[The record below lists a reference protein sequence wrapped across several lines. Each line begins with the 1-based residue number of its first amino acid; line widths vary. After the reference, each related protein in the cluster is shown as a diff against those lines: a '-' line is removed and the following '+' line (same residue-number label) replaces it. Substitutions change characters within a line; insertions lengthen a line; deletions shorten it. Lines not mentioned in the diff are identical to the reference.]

1 MDQKEESMATLTE
14 GGKPGEYLQLKTS
27 GSQDTQPSPLALLA
41 ATCSKIG
48 SPGSA
53 DGAAG
58 SNALQSGQLLIDQ
71 SPGAV
76 QQQQLEVVTAQL
88 SGNGW
93 QIIAAG
99 PATTK
104 ESVAQHQGTSA
115 SSSCSNTTPASPT
128 TSNGNVASVQDGTGS
143 PVKARPIVSAAGQYN
158 VVPVQSLPNPTMV
171 VNAAATA
178 GGSSNS
184 VQYQVIPQLQ
194 TVDGQQ
200 IQISSANLQ
209 QDLHGQIQILTAG
222 HGQAALIGPLT
233 RTTSASTTTPNAAAP
248 SQSPA
253 SVPIQIR
260 PGLSI
265 PLQLQGVNISGAQ
278 TQMVATLPINIGA
291 GVTLAVPIN
300 SLSAATGGGSIQ
312 FVQPP
317 DGGVSNGNQMVSTPI
332 STTSLSSMPESPSSS
347 PPPPHS
353 SSSISTSVTTAS
365 PSLSCVTS
373 LANSN
378 ETVQALFRTGSEN
391 TEDEPSSAVAGS
403 EGEGANL
410 SQPNGLQDLPEHGQ
424 LQVQLASG
432 QQVPL
437 QQQQSSQIQQQIIQ
451 TIPHH
456 ALQTIQSAAVPGQTL
471 QNVQQQALQNAQL
484 STMQNPTQVIIR
496 APSLTPS
503 GQINWQTIQVQNIQ
517 NLSSVQIQNA
527 QQLTVTPVSSSS
539 SGGTAVAQI
548 TPVTVTGNTI
558 NLSAAQLASVPNL
571 QTVNIGSLSSGGVQV
586 QGIPVAITNL
596 AGQQQT
602 QDGGDTKWHLKV
614 QPTAVTPVTV
624 AVGGLSSAALG
635 TVSPNNLAQVQ
646 LQSSSEQ
653 DVQPGKRL
661 RRVACSCPNCRD
673 GEGRSSTEPGKKK
686 QHICHMEGCGKVYGK
701 TSHLRAHLRWHT
713 GERPFVCNWLFCG
726 KRFTRSDE
734 LQRHRRT
741 HTGEKKFSCPECSK
755 RFMRSDHL
763 SKHVKT
769 HQNKKGATV
778 VQTVGNISPDM
789 EPSVAE
795 VLVSPRIVAITTTSQ
810 DSSPAMSAVGNSI
823 DEY

>member
-1 MDQKEESMATLTE
+1 MATLTE
-14 GGKPGEYLQLKTS
+14 GGKPGEYLQIKTS

-48 SPGSA
+48 SPGPA
-53 DGAAG
+53 DGATG
-58 SNALQSGQLLIDQ
+58 SNTLQSGQLLIDQ
-71 SPGAV
+71 STGAV

-115 SSSCSNTTPASPT
+115 GSSCSNTTTASAAAT
-128 TSNGNVASVQDGTGS
+128 TNGNVASVQDGTGS
-143 PVKARPIVSAAGQYN
+143 PIKARPIVSAAGQYN

-209 QDLHGQIQILTAG
+209 QDLHGQI
-222 HGQAALIGPLT
+222 
-233 RTTSASTTTPNAAAP
+233 RNAAP
-248 SQSPA
+248 SQPPA
-253 SVPIQIR
+253 SVPIQLR

-278 TQMVATLPINIGA
+278 TQMVATLPINIGG

-300 SLSAATGGGSIQ
+300 SLAAATGGGSIQ
-312 FVQPP
+312 FVQPS

-332 STTSLSSMPESPSSS
+332 STASLSSMPESPSSS
-347 PPPPHS
+347 PPPPS
-353 SSSISTSVTTAS
+353 SSTSTRVTTAS

-373 LANSN
+373 LANSS
-378 ETVQALFRTGSEN
+378 ETAQAIFRTTPSSEN
-391 TEDEPSSAVAGS
+391 TEDEPSSAVTGS
-403 EGEGANL
+403 EGEGTNL
-410 SQPNGLQDLPEHGQ
+410 SQSNGLQNLPEHGQ
-424 LQVQLASG
+424 LHQVQLAVG
-432 QQVPL
+432 QQMPI
-437 QQQQSSQIQQQIIQ
+437 QQQHSSQIQQQIIQ

-456 ALQTIQSAAVPGQTL
+456 ALQTIQGAAVPGQTI

-539 SGGTAVAQI
+539 SGGTAIAQI
-548 TPVTVTGNTI
+548 TPVTVTGGTI

-586 QGIPVAITNL
+586 QGIPVAIANL

-624 AVGGLSSAALG
+624 AVGSLAGAALG

-673 GEGRSSTEPGKKK
+673 GEGRASTEPGKKK

-789 EPSVAE
+789 EASVAE

-810 DSSPAMSAVGNSI
+810 DSSPTMSAVANNM

>member
-1 MDQKEESMATLTE
+1 MATLTE
-14 GGKPGEYLQLKTS
+14 GGKPGEYLQIKTS

-48 SPGSA
+48 SPGPA
-53 DGAAG
+53 DGAAA
-58 SNALQSGQLLIDQ
+58 SNTLQGGQLLIDQ
-71 SPGAV
+71 SSGAV
-76 QQQQLEVVTAQL
+76 QQQQLEIVTAQL

-104 ESVAQHQGTSA
+104 ENVAQHQGTSA
-115 SSSCSNTTPASPT
+115 SSSCSSTTTASAT
-128 TSNGNVASVQDGTGS
+128 NGNVTSVQDSSGL
-143 PVKARPIVSAAGQYN
+143 PIKARPIVSAAGQYN
-158 VVPVQSLPNPTMV
+158 VVPVQSLPNTTMV

-184 VQYQVIPQLQ
+184 IQYQIIPQLQ

-209 QDLHGQIQILTAG
+209 QDLHGQIQIFTTG
-222 HGQAALIGPLT
+222 HGQTALIGPQT
-233 RTTSASTTTPNAAAP
+233 RTTSASTASPSTVF
-248 SQSPA
+248 SQSSA
-253 SVPIQIR
+253 SVPFQIR

-265 PLQLQGVNISGAQ
+265 PLQLQGINISGTQ
-278 TQMVATLPINIGA
+278 SQMVATLPINIG
-291 GVTLAVPIN
+291 GGMTLAVPIN
-300 SLSAATGGGSIQ
+300 SLAAASGGGTIQ
-312 FVQPP
+312 FVQPF
-317 DGGVSNGNQMVSTPI
+317 DGGVSNGNQMISTPI
-332 STTSLSSMPESPSSS
+332 STASLSSMPESPSSS
-347 PPPPHS
+347 PPS
-353 SSSISTSVTTAS
+353 SSTSTCVTTAS

-373 LANSN
+373 LANSS
-378 ETVQALFRTGSEN
+378 ETAQSIFRTTSSSEN
-391 TEDEPSSAVAGS
+391 IEDDPSSAVT
-403 EGEGANL
+403 EGEGTNL
-410 SQPNGLQDLPEHGQ
+410 SQSNGLQNMPEHGQ
-424 LQVQLASG
+424 FHQVQLAVG
-432 QQVPL
+432 QQVPI
-437 QQQQSSQIQQQIIQ
+437 QQQHSSQIQQQIIQ
-451 TIPHH
+451 TIPQH
-456 ALQTIQSAAVPGQTL
+456 ALQTIQSATVPGQTI
-471 QNVQQQALQNAQL
+471 QNAQL

-503 GQINWQTIQVQNIQ
+503 GQINWQTIQLQNIQ
-517 NLSSVQIQNA
+517 NLSGVQIQNA
-527 QQLTVTPVSSSS
+527 QQLAVTPVSSSN
-539 SGGTAVAQI
+539 SGGTTIAQI
-548 TPVTVTGNTI
+548 TPVTVTGGTI

-586 QGIPVAITNL
+586 QGIPVAIANL
-596 AGQQQT
+596 AGQQQN

-614 QPTAVTPVTV
+614 QPTSGTPLTV
-624 AVGGLSSAALG
+624 VANAALG

-646 LQSSSEQ
+646 LQSSSDQ
-653 DVQPGKRL
+653 DGQPGKRL

-673 GEGRSSTEPGKKK
+673 GEGRASNEPGKKK

-769 HQNKKGATV
+769 HQNKKGAAV

-789 EPSVAE
+789 EASVAE
-795 VLVSPRIVAITTTSQ
+795 VLVSPRIVAITTASQ
-810 DSSPAMSAVGNSI
+810 DSSPTMSAVANSI

>member
-1 MDQKEESMATLTE
+1 MATLTE
-14 GGKPGEYLQLKTS
+14 GGKPGEYLQIKTS

-48 SPGSA
+48 SPGPA
-53 DGAAG
+53 EGAAA
-58 SNALQSGQLLIDQ
+58 SNTLQTGQLVIDQ
-71 SPGAV
+71 SSGAV
-76 QQQQLEVVTAQL
+76 QQQQLELVTAQL

-104 ESVAQHQGTSA
+104 DSATQHQVAAAATS
-115 SSSCSNTTPASPT
+115 
-128 TSNGNVASVQDGTGS
+128 SNGSSITSGQDGTGS
-143 PVKARPIVSAAGQYN
+143 PSKARPIVSAAGQFN
-158 VVPVQSLPNPTMV
+158 VVPVQSLPNSTMV
-171 VNAAATA
+171 VSAAATA
-178 GGSSNS
+178 TGASGG
-184 VQYQVIPQLQ
+184 VQYQVIPQIQ

-200 IQISSANLQ
+200 LQLSSADLQ
-209 QDLHGQIQILTAG
+209 RQIQILSAG
-222 HGQAALIGPLT
+222 HGQTIIAPLT
-233 RTTSASTTTPNAAAP
+233 RSNTSANLVPQNSSPQTTT
-248 SQSPA
+248 
-253 SVPIQIR
+253 VPIQIR

-265 PLQLQGVNISGAQ
+265 PLQLQGINISGAQ
-278 TQMVATLPINIGA
+278 TQMVATLPINIGG

-300 SLSAATGGGSIQ
+300 SMAATTGGGSIQ
-312 FVQPP
+312 FVQPS
-317 DGGVSNGNQMVSTPI
+317 DGGISNGSQIVSTPI
-332 STTSLSSMPESPSSS
+332 STASLNNTPES
-347 PPPPHS
+347 PPPP
-353 SSSISTSVTTAS
+353 STSTCVTTAS
-365 PSLSCVTS
+365 PALSCSASLVNSSDTAQTVFANTS
-373 LANSN
+373 S
-378 ETVQALFRTGSEN
+378 SEN
-391 TEDEPSSAVAGS
+391 TEEEAAAVVPVS
-403 EGEGANL
+403 EAEGTNIAQ
-410 SQPNGLQDLPEHGQ
+410 SNGLQEQGQ
-424 LQVQLASG
+424 LQQVQLAVG
-432 QQVPL
+432 QQLP
-437 QQQQSSQIQQQIIQ
+437 SQLQQQIIQ

-456 ALQTIQSAAVPGQTL
+456 AVQTIQGAAIQGQTVQTVQPQGL
-471 QNVQQQALQNAQL
+471 QNVQL
-484 STMQNPTQVIIR
+484 STLQNPTQVIIR

-517 NLSSVQIQNA
+517 NLSNVQIQNA
-527 QQLTVTPVSSSS
+527 QQLTVTPVSSSN
-539 SGGTAVAQI
+539 SGETAIAQI
-548 TPVTVTGNTI
+548 TPVTGGTI

-614 QPTAVTPVTV
+614 QPATVTPVTV
-624 AVGGLSSAALG
+624 AVGSIANAALG
-635 TVSPNNLAQVQ
+635 TVSPNNITQVQ
-646 LQSSSEQ
+646 LQPASDP

-673 GEGRSSTEPGKKK
+673 GEGRGSSEPGKKK

-769 HQNKKGATV
+769 HQNKKGAAV
-778 VQTVGNISPDM
+778 VQSVGSASPDM
-789 EPSVAE
+789 EASVAE
-795 VLVSPRIVAITTTSQ
+795 VLVSPRIVAIATASQ
-810 DSSPAMSAVGNSI
+810 DSSPTMPAMANSI

>member
-1 MDQKEESMATLTE
+1 MSDQKEESMATLTE
-14 GGKPGEYLQLKTS
+14 GGKPGEYLQIKTS

-48 SPGSA
+48 SPGPA
-53 DGAAG
+53 EGAAA
-58 SNALQSGQLLIDQ
+58 SNTLSAGQVLIDQ
-71 SPGAV
+71 SSGAV
-76 QQQQLEVVTAQL
+76 HQQQLELVTAQL

-104 ESVAQHQGTSA
+104 DSVVQHQVA
-115 SSSCSNTTPASPT
+115 STTT
-128 TSNGNVASVQDGTGS
+128 TTNGNVISIQDGTGS

-158 VVPVQSLPNPTMV
+158 VVPVQSLQNPTMV
-171 VNAAATA
+171 VNAAAA
-178 GGSSNS
+178 GAAGSSGS
-184 VQYQVIPQLQ
+184 VQYQVIPQIQ

-200 IQISSANLQ
+200 FQISSA
-209 QDLHGQIQILTAG
+209 DLHGQIQIISAG
-222 HGQAALIGPLT
+222 HNQAILAPIT
-233 RTTSASTTTPNAAAP
+233 RTTSGNVVTQNTSPQTTT
-248 SQSPA
+248 
-253 SVPIQIR
+253 VPLQIR

-278 TQMVATLPINIGA
+278 TQMVATLPINIGG
-291 GVTLAVPIN
+291 GVTLAMPIN
-300 SLSAATGGGSIQ
+300 SLAAATGGGSIQ
-312 FVQPP
+312 FVQPS
-317 DGGVSNGNQMVSTPI
+317 DGGVSNGSQVVTTPI
-332 STTSLSSMPESPSSS
+332 STASLNSMPESP
-347 PPPPHS
+347 PF
-353 SSSISTSVTTAS
+353 STSTCVTTVS
-365 PSLSCVTS
+365 PSLSSSTS
-373 LANSN
+373 LVNSAD
-378 ETVQALFRTGSEN
+378 TVQSVFTATSSSEN
-391 TEDEPSSAVAGS
+391 TEEESSSVVPVS
-403 EGEGANL
+403 EAQSTNL
-410 SQPNGLQDLPEHGQ
+410 AQSNGLQNLQEQGQ
-424 LQVQLASG
+424 LQQVQLAVG
-432 QQVPL
+432 QQIPI

-456 ALQTIQSAAVPGQTL
+456 ALQTIQNAAVQGQTI
-471 QNVQQQALQNAQL
+471 QTVQQQALQNVQL
-484 STMQNPTQVIIR
+484 STLQNPTQVIIR

-503 GQINWQTIQVQNIQ
+503 GQINWQTIQVQHIQ
-517 NLSSVQIQNA
+517 NLSNVQIQNA
-527 QQLTVTPVSSSS
+527 HQLTVTPVSSSN
-539 SGGTAVAQI
+539 SGGTAIAQI
-548 TPVTVTGNTI
+548 TPVTVTGGTI

-571 QTVNIGSLSSGGVQV
+571 QTVNLGSLSSGGVQV
-586 QGIPVAITNL
+586 QGIPVAIANL

-602 QDGGDTKWHLKV
+602 HDGDTKWHLKV
-614 QPTAVTPVTV
+614 QPATVTPVTV
-624 AVGGLSSAALG
+624 AVGSLANAALG
-635 TVSPNNLAQVQ
+635 TVSPNNITQVQ
-646 LQSSSEQ
+646 LQPASEQ

-673 GEGRSSTEPGKKK
+673 GEGRGSSEPGKKK

-769 HQNKKGATV
+769 HQNKKGAAV
-778 VQTVGNISPDM
+778 VQSVGSVSPDM
-789 EPSVAE
+789 EASVAE

-810 DSSPAMSAVGNSI
+810 DSSPTMPAMANSI

>member
-1 MDQKEESMATLTE
+1 MSDQKEESMATLTE

-53 DGAAG
+53 DGATG
-58 SNALQSGQLLIDQ
+58 SSTLQSGQLLIEQ

-115 SSSCSNTTPASPT
+115 SSSCTNTTAASPT
-128 TSNGNVASVQDGTGS
+128 SSNGNAASAQDGTGS

-158 VVPVQSLPNPTMV
+158 VVPVQSLSNPTMV

-209 QDLHGQIQILTAG
+209 QDLHGQIQFLTAG
-222 HGQAALIGPLT
+222 HGQATLLGPLT
-233 RTTSASTTTPNAAAP
+233 RTTSASTATPNAAH
-248 SQSPA
+248 SQPPA

-347 PPPPHS
+347 PPPH
-353 SSSISTSVTTAS
+353 SSSISTRVTTAS

-391 TEDEPSSAVAGS
+391 TEDEPPSAGVTGS

-424 LQVQLASG
+424 LQVHLASG

-456 ALQTIQSAAVPGQTL
+456 ALQTIQGAAVPGQTL
-471 QNVQQQALQNAQL
+471 QSVQQQALQNAQL

-586 QGIPVAITNL
+586 QGIPVAIASL
-596 AGQQQT
+596 AGPLPSQGRRNST
-602 QDGGDTKWHLKV
+602 SATWK
-614 QPTAVTPVTV
+614 AVEKFMVKHPIYGHTFAGTPVNGHLCV
-624 AVGGLSSAALG
+624 IGSSAESVLHGAMNYRGIEGL
-635 TVSPNNLAQVQ
+635 TQVKRSFPAQSVQ
-646 LQSSSEQ
+646 SGLCAVIIFQNMSK
-653 DVQPGKRL
+653 PIRT
-661 RRVACSCPNCRD
+661 R
-673 GEGRSSTEPGKKK
+673 
-686 QHICHMEGCGKVYGK
+686 KV
-701 TSHLRAHLRWHT
+701 LL
-713 GERPFVCNWLFCG
+713 LF
-726 KRFTRSDE
+726 KLLEIS
-734 LQRHRRT
+734 RRT
-741 HTGEKKFSCPECSK
+741 WRHLWQKF
-755 RFMRSDHL
+755 L
-763 SKHVKT
+763 SLP
-769 HQNKKGATV
+769 G
-778 VQTVGNISPDM
+778 
-789 EPSVAE
+789 
-795 VLVSPRIVAITTTSQ
+795 
-810 DSSPAMSAVGNSI
+810 
-823 DEY
+823 

>member
-1 MDQKEESMATLTE
+1 MATLTE
-14 GGKPGEYLQLKTS
+14 GGKPGEYLQIKTS

-48 SPGSA
+48 SPGPA
-53 DGAAG
+53 DGATA
-58 SNALQSGQLLIDQ
+58 SNTLQSGQLLIDQ
-71 SPGAV
+71 SSGAV
-76 QQQQLEVVTAQL
+76 QQQQLEIVTAQL

-115 SSSCSNTTPASPT
+115 SSSCISTITTT
-128 TSNGNVASVQDGTGS
+128 TNGNVASVQDGTGLS
-143 PVKARPIVSAAGQYN
+143 IKARPIVSAAGQYN
-158 VVPVQSLPNPTMV
+158 VVPVQSLPNSSMV

-184 VQYQVIPQLQ
+184 VQYQIIPQLQ

-209 QDLHGQIQILTAG
+209 QDLHGQIQILTTG
-222 HGQAALIGPLT
+222 HGQTALISPLT
-233 RTTSASTTTPNAAAP
+233 RTTSAGTVSSSTVF
-248 SQSPA
+248 SQSSA
-253 SVPIQIR
+253 GVPIQIR

-265 PLQLQGVNISGAQ
+265 PLQLQGINISGAQ
-278 TQMVATLPINIGA
+278 TQMVATLPINIGG

-300 SLSAATGGGSIQ
+300 SLAGGGGTIQ
-312 FVQPP
+312 FVQPL

-332 STTSLSSMPESPSSS
+332 STASLSSMPESPSSS
-347 PPPPHS
+347 PS
-353 SSSISTSVTTAS
+353 STSTCVTTAS

-373 LANSN
+373 LANSS
-378 ETVQALFRTGSEN
+378 ETAQAIFRTTSSSEN
-391 TEDEPSSAVAGS
+391 IEDDPSSAVT
-403 EGEGANL
+403 EGEGTIL
-410 SQPNGLQDLPEHGQ
+410 SQSNGLQNLPEHGQ
-424 LQVQLASG
+424 FHQVQLAMG
-432 QQVPL
+432 QQVPT
-437 QQQQSSQIQQQIIQ
+437 QQQHSSQIHQQIIQ
-451 TIPHH
+451 TIPQH
-456 ALQTIQSAAVPGQTL
+456 ALQAIQSATVSG
-471 QNVQQQALQNAQL
+471 QNVQNAQL

-503 GQINWQTIQVQNIQ
+503 GQINWQTIQLQNIQ
-517 NLSSVQIQNA
+517 NLSGVQIQNA
-527 QQLTVTPVSSSS
+527 QQLTVTPASSSN
-539 SGGTAVAQI
+539 SGGTSIAQL
-548 TPVTVTGNTI
+548 TPVTV

-571 QTVNIGSLSSGGVQV
+571 HTVNIGSLSSGGVQV

-602 QDGGDTKWHLKV
+602 HDGGDTKWHLKV
-614 QPTAVTPVTV
+614 QPSTVAPVTV
-624 AVGGLSSAALG
+624 AVGGLANAAVG
-635 TVSPNNLAQVQ
+635 TVSPNNLTQVQ
-646 LQSSSEQ
+646 LQSSSDQ

-673 GEGRSSTEPGKKK
+673 GEGRASNEPGKKK

-769 HQNKKGATV
+769 HQNKKGTAV

-789 EPSVAE
+789 EASVAE
-795 VLVSPRIVAITTTSQ
+795 VLVSPRIVAITTASQ
-810 DSSPAMSAVGNSI
+810 DSSPTMSAVANSI

>member
-1 MDQKEESMATLTE
+1 MATLTE
-14 GGKPGEYLQLKTS
+14 GGKPGEYLQIKTS

-48 SPGSA
+48 SPGPA
-53 DGAAG
+53 DGAAA
-58 SNALQSGQLLIDQ
+58 SNTLQGGQLLIDQ
-71 SPGAV
+71 SSGAV
-76 QQQQLEVVTAQL
+76 QQQQQQLEIVTAQL

-115 SSSCSNTTPASPT
+115 SSSCSNTITASAAT
-128 TSNGNVASVQDGTGS
+128 TTNGNVTSVQDSSGL
-143 PVKARPIVSAAGQYN
+143 PIKARPIVSAAGQYN
-158 VVPVQSLPNPTMV
+158 VVPVQSLPNTTMV

-184 VQYQVIPQLQ
+184 IQYQIIPQLQ

-209 QDLHGQIQILTAG
+209 QDLHGQIQIFTTG
-222 HGQAALIGPLT
+222 HGQTALIGQQT
-233 RTTSASTTTPNAAAP
+233 RTTSASTASPSTVF
-248 SQSPA
+248 SQSSA

-265 PLQLQGVNISGAQ
+265 PLQLQGINISGTQ
-278 TQMVATLPINIGA
+278 SQMVATLPINIGG

-300 SLSAATGGGSIQ
+300 SLAAASGGGTIQ
-312 FVQPP
+312 FVQPF
-317 DGGVSNGNQMVSTPI
+317 DGGVANGNQMISTPI
-332 STTSLSSMPESPSSS
+332 STASLSSMPESPSSS
-347 PPPPHS
+347 PPS
-353 SSSISTSVTTAS
+353 SSTSTCVTTAS

-373 LANSN
+373 LANSS
-378 ETVQALFRTGSEN
+378 ETAQAIFRTTSSSEN
-391 TEDEPSSAVAGS
+391 IEDDPSSAAT
-403 EGEGANL
+403 EGEGTNL
-410 SQPNGLQDLPEHGQ
+410 SQSNGLQNMPEHGQ
-424 LQVQLASG
+424 FHQVQLAVG
-432 QQVPL
+432 QQVPI
-437 QQQQSSQIQQQIIQ
+437 QQQHSSQIQQQIIQ
-451 TIPHH
+451 TIPQH
-456 ALQTIQSAAVPGQTL
+456 ALQAIQSATVPGQTI
-471 QNVQQQALQNAQL
+471 QNAQL

-503 GQINWQTIQVQNIQ
+503 GQINWQTIQLQNIQ
-517 NLSSVQIQNA
+517 NLSGVQIQNA
-527 QQLTVTPVSSSS
+527 QQLAVTPVSSSN
-539 SGGTAVAQI
+539 SGGTTIAQI
-548 TPVTVTGNTI
+548 TPVTVTGGTI

-586 QGIPVAITNL
+586 QGIPVAIANL
-596 AGQQQT
+596 AGQQQN

-614 QPTAVTPVTV
+614 QPTSVTPVTV
-624 AVGGLSSAALG
+624 AVGGLANAALG

-646 LQSSSEQ
+646 LQSSSDQ

-673 GEGRSSTEPGKKK
+673 GEGRASNEPGKKK

-769 HQNKKGATV
+769 HQNKKGAAV

-789 EPSVAE
+789 EASVAE
-795 VLVSPRIVAITTTSQ
+795 VLVSPRIVAITTASQ
-810 DSSPAMSAVGNSI
+810 DSSPTMSAVANSI

>member
-14 GGKPGEYLQLKTS
+14 GGKPGDYLQIKTS

-48 SPGSA
+48 SPGPA
-53 DGAAG
+53 DGATA
-58 SNALQSGQLLIDQ
+58 SNTLQSGQLLIDQ
-71 SPGAV
+71 SSGAV

-88 SGNGW
+88 SGNSW

-104 ESVAQHQGTSA
+104 ESVTPHQGVSASTTSA
-115 SSSCSNTTPASPT
+115 AATT
-128 TSNGNVASVQDGTGS
+128 NGDIASVQDGTGS
-143 PVKARPIVSAAGQYN
+143 PIKARPIVSAAGQYN

-209 QDLHGQIQILTAG
+209 QDLHGQIQILSAG
-222 HGQAALIGPLT
+222 HGPLISPMSRG
-233 RTTSASTTTPNAAAP
+233 TSTSTVSPNTAAP
-248 SQSPA
+248 QPPT

-278 TQMVATLPINIGA
+278 TQMVATLPINIGG

-300 SLSAATGGGSIQ
+300 SLAAAAAGGGSIQ
-312 FVQPP
+312 FVQPS
-317 DGGVSNGNQMVSTPI
+317 DGGVSNGNQIVSTPI
-332 STTSLSSMPESPSSS
+332 STASLSSMPESPSST
-347 PPPPHS
+347 PPPPS
-353 SSSISTSVTTAS
+353 SSCSSTSTCVTTAS
-365 PSLSCVTS
+365 LSLSSVTS
-373 LANSN
+373 LANSS
-378 ETVQALFRTGSEN
+378 ETTQTIFRTTSSSES
-391 TEDEPSSAVAGS
+391 TEEELPSAVTGS
-403 EGEGANL
+403 EGEGANI
-410 SQPNGLQDLPEHGQ
+410 SQSNGLQNLPEHGQ
-424 LQVQLASG
+424 LHQVQLAVG
-432 QQVPL
+432 QQV
-437 QQQQSSQIQQQIIQ
+437 QQQYSSPIQQQIIQ
-451 TIPHH
+451 TIPHQ
-456 ALQTIQSAAVPGQTL
+456 ALQTIQSGAVAGQT
-471 QNVQQQALQNAQL
+471 NAQQQL

-503 GQINWQTIQVQNIQ
+503 GQINWQTIQLQNIQ

-527 QQLTVTPVSSSS
+527 QQMTVTPVSSSN
-539 SGGTAVAQI
+539 SGGTAIAQI
-548 TPVTVTGNTI
+548 TPVTVTGGAI
-558 NLSAAQLASVPNL
+558 NLSATQLPNL

-586 QGIPVAITNL
+586 QGIPVAIANL

-602 QDGGDTKWHLKV
+602 QEGGDTKWHLKV

-624 AVGGLSSAALG
+624 AVSGLAGASLG
-635 TVSPNNLAQVQ
+635 TLSPNNLSQVQ
-646 LQSSSEQ
+646 LQSSSDQ

-673 GEGRSSTEPGKKK
+673 GEGRASSEPGKKK

-769 HQNKKGATV
+769 HQNKKGAAV

-789 EPSVAE
+789 EASVAE
-795 VLVSPRIVAITTTSQ
+795 VLVSPRMVAITPSSQ
-810 DSSPAMSAVGNSI
+810 DSSPTMSAVANSI